1 MSIVFKGVASVLA
14 NIAMTM
20 LSRKIIEYI
29 TFSFLEW
36 LVKRTDTKYDDELL
50 EKVKTEYYSDDAK

>member
-1 MSIVFKGVASVLA
+1 MNMVFKGVASVLA

-20 LSRKIIEYI
+20 LSRRIIEYI

-36 LVKRTDTKYDDELL
+36 LVKRTDTKYDDDLL
-50 EKVKTEYYSDDAK
+50 QKVKTEYYSDDAK